1 MPQKNGYVSRDSCLW
16 KNQGVLVECCD
27 CKEDHKRNL
36 HWECTSRVDQA
47 KEAIWIGKAARPF
60 AASRTSHVW
69 TWATPCH
76 QELAPICANY
86 TDHCKRTD
94 EVMQFYANFMKSC
107 LDLSWPVCQPST
119 ALHAGWCLRSQHQI
133 WASFHK
139 MIAAW
144 CSSRDTSWIVPNLA
158 FNLSSSNR
166 DKGSPT
172 CWASISSS
180 KGPWSSAVT
189 NTTHYSEGTCSQT
202 EPWDVCKSWS
212 FFIACSTTCRQLAA
226 PHPNHSL
233 FQTQR
238 NVPKFRTPLLI
249 TNDGVDHVL
258 AYAGCRV
265 WHYKIWGIA
274 HRWSL
279 HILCAC
285 FPWEWIQIQ
294 SAKSKF
300 SLSRPLLESRKS
312 YRIIWNP
319 GVDN

>member
-1 MPQKNGYVSRDSCLW
+1 MPQKNGHLSRHSCLW

-166 DKGSPT
+166 DKGSPA

-180 KGPWSSAVT
+180 KGPWSSTVT

-233 FQTQR
+233 FQANSTQR
-238 NVPKFRTPLLI
+238 PQVSDSSF
-249 TNDGVDHVL
+249 DHEWRSGPC
-258 AYAGCRV
+258 AGL
-265 WHYKIWGIA
+265 
-274 HRWSL
+274 RWL
-279 HILCAC
+279 
-285 FPWEWIQIQ
+285 
-294 SAKSKF
+294 
-300 SLSRPLLESRKS
+300 
-312 YRIIWNP
+312 
-319 GVDN
+319 